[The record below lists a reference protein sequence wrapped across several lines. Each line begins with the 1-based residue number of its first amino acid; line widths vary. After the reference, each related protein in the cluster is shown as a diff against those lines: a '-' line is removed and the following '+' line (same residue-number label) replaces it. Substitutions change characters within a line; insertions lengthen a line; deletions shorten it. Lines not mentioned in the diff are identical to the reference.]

1 MIVKKE
7 LEIGGKTLSFESGRF
22 AKQADS
28 AVMARY
34 GDTMVL
40 ATVVAKK
47 EPSPNFDYFPLQVEY
62 REKLSAGG
70 KIPGGFLKREG
81 RPTDKEVLSSRLI
94 DRPIRPMFPKG
105 YQCETQIVIT
115 VFSADQENDSDVIG
129 ACAASAALLISD
141 SPFEDAVSEVR
152 IGRVDGK
159 LIVNPTFKDLETSD
173 LDITIAGT
181 SDSILMVEG
190 EASEI
195 SENDLIEVLK
205 FAQEAIKRF
214 ANFKILSLLN
224 LKFQREFSLQKKLML
239 NWKVKL

>member
-1 MIVKKE
+1 
-7 LEIGGKTLSFESGRF
+7 
-22 AKQADS
+22 
-28 AVMARY
+28 
-34 GDTMVL
+34 
-40 ATVVAKK
+40 
-47 EPSPNFDYFPLQVEY
+47 
-62 REKLSAGG
+62 
-70 KIPGGFLKREG
+70 
-81 RPTDKEVLSSRLI
+81 
-94 DRPIRPMFPKG
+94 MFQKG

-205 FAQEAIKRF
+205 FAQEAIKKICELQNSFASEFKVSKRVFTPKEINAELESEVINLASEKFSQIASTVLSKDDRANATSTLENEVLEALKEKYPEQESDIKRF
-214 ANFKILSLLN
+214 AL
-224 LKFQREFSLQKKLML
+224 
-239 NWKVKL
+239 